1 MNKIKEELQ
10 AIGLKEKEIEV
21 YLALLAL
28 GKGTISDI
36 SRKSGIKRTSVYQH
50 LNVFLEK
57 NLASKTIIKKRIYYC
72 AENPKK
78 LVSLLEREK
87 QAVENKKMRIEK
99 IIPDLDILYIK
110 SSNSPKIVFYEG
122 KEGIRTVYEHMTD
135 TWQNVYSIFSPQNF
149 FNFFTFEENNAILMS
164 LEKRGVKL
172 YNLVEKSD
180 KAKERLKI
188 KKYNHF
194 VKSKLLPDNLKF
206 STDVLVTDN
215 RIALISFDSL
225 TAIVIEDKA
234 IANMQR
240 NFIKYIWES
249 LK

>member
-1 MNKIKEELQ
+1 MNKIREELQ
-10 AIGLKEKEIEV
+10 VIGLKEKDIEV

-78 LVSLLEREK
+78 LVGLLEREK
-87 QAVENKKMRIEK
+87 QAVENKKTRIEK
-99 IIPDLDILYIK
+99 IIPDLDILYA
-110 SSNSPKIVFYEG
+110 SSFNKPNIVFYEG
-122 KEGIRTVYEHMTD
+122 KEGIRNTYKQIVN
-135 TWQNVYSIFSPQNF
+135 TWQNVYSIFSPQSF
-149 FNFFTFEENNAILMS
+149 FNLFTFEENNDILMS

-215 RIALISFDSL
+215 RIALISFGNL
-225 TAIVIEDKA
+225 TAIIIEDKA
-234 IANMQR
+234 IADMQR
-240 NFIKYIWES
+240 NFIKYIWEN
-249 LK
+249 L

>member
-1 MNKIKEELQ
+1 MNKIKDELK
-10 AIGLKEKEIEV
+10 AIGLKEKDIEV

-57 NLASKTIIKKRIYYC
+57 NLTSKTIIKKRVYYC

-87 QAVENKKMRIEK
+87 KAIENKKTRIEK
-99 IIPDLDILYIK
+99 IIPDLEILYDK
-110 SSNSPKIVFYEG
+110 SSNKPKIVFYEG
-122 KEGIRTVYEHMTD
+122 KEGIKNAYEQIND
-135 TWQNVYSIFSPQNF
+135 TWQNVYSIFSPQSF
-149 FNFFTFEENNAILMS
+149 FNLFTFEENHYILMS
-164 LEKRGVKL
+164 FEKRGVKL

-180 KAKERLKI
+180 KARERLKI

-240 NFIKYIWES
+240 SFIKYIWEG

>member
-1 MNKIKEELQ
+1 MNKIKEELK
-10 AIGLKEKEIEV
+10 AIGLKEKDIEV
-21 YLALLAL
+21 YLALLTL

-57 NLASKTIIKKRIYYC
+57 NLASKTVVKKRVFYR

-78 LVSLLEREK
+78 MISLLEREK
-87 QAVENKKMRIEK
+87 QDVENKKTRIEK
-99 IIPDLDILYIK
+99 IIPELNSLY
-110 SSNSPKIVFYEG
+110 SSSFNKPNIVFYEG
-122 KEGIRTVYEHMTD
+122 KEGIIDAYKQMTD
-135 TWQNVYSIFSPQNF
+135 TWQNVYSIFSPKSF
-149 FNFFTFEENNAILMS
+149 FSLFTFEENRDILMA
-164 LEKRGVKL
+164 LEKREVKL

-180 KAKERLKI
+180 KAIERLKI
-188 KKYNHF
+188 KEYNHF

-206 STDVLVTDN
+206 STDVLVTEN
-215 RIALISFDSL
+215 KIALISFGSL

-234 IANMQR
+234 IADMQR
-240 NFIKYIWES
+240 NFIKYIWEG

>member
-1 MNKIKEELQ
+1 MNKIREELQ
-10 AIGLKEKEIEV
+10 VIGLKEKDIEV

-78 LVSLLEREK
+78 LVGLLEREK
-87 QAVENKKMRIEK
+87 QAVENKKTRIEK
-99 IIPDLDILYIK
+99 IIPDLDILYA
-110 SSNSPKIVFYEG
+110 SSFNKPNIVFYEG
-122 KEGIRTVYEHMTD
+122 KEGIRNTYKQMVN
-135 TWQNVYSIFSPQNF
+135 TWQNVYSIFSPQSF
-149 FNFFTFEENNAILMS
+149 FNLFTFEENNDILMS

-215 RIALISFDSL
+215 RIALISFGNL
-225 TAIVIEDKA
+225 TAIIIEDKA
-234 IANMQR
+234 ITDMQR
-240 NFIKYIWES
+240 NFIKYIWEN
-249 LK
+249 L